1 MGFETGPIEMF
12 GIALAK
18 INVKTEVF
26 SLDLADEP
34 RFQ

>member
-18 INVKTEVF
+18 INVKTEVMKT
-26 SLDLADEP
+26 SKIS
-34 RFQ
+34 